1 MGRLAGHAVVEPVP
15 GSSGDASQPAAY
27 RLLPPYSS
35 GAAAAVQQQQQ
46 QRRSGRRGGG
56 GGGSMQPKV
65 ARPGPN
71 SSQVGAGSWCP
82 TFELCGCSIC
92 AAELSVT
99 WLPPFKPTHPPP
111 LPPPVAQLSPP
122 QHGYMMAGMMP
133 FGYGP
138 YAQQLVYYQPAA
150 GMGGLGPYQ
159 QPPPMPAPG
168 GQWPPHPSS
177 GSSSGPR
184 RQGAGAPNPAGP
196 MQLGPG
202 GGSGGSYPGMPSG
215 PAQFGYYPGGPAA
228 PHTPAVSGSHQ
239 RQSGMGRAGSGS
251 SGGTGWGGVPLSQ
264 SAAEV
269 LAGAVPSPR
278 TTPAVRTPSGSLE
291 LPAAT
296 SLGVAASPEAGE
308 AAGPSSAT
316 VVQAAA
322 AAAAAGRPA
331 MPSPQASAAEQPGE
345 GESASQAGPSSSSS
359 DAEEGGERQQRA
371 SSLAASSSSGGDGGK
386 GGRNGSS
393 SGGSSGGSRRS
404 RGNRDRGQQ
413 PCAFFLKTGTCAY
426 GDK

>member
-1 MGRLAGHAVVEPVP
+1 
-15 GSSGDASQPAAY
+15 
-27 RLLPPYSS
+27 
-35 GAAAAVQQQQQ
+35 
-46 QRRSGRRGGG
+46 
-56 GGGSMQPKV
+56 
-65 ARPGPN
+65 
-71 SSQVGAGSWCP
+71 
-82 TFELCGCSIC
+82 
-92 AAELSVT
+92 
-99 WLPPFKPTHPPP
+99 
-111 LPPPVAQLSPP
+111 
-122 QHGYMMAGMMP
+122 MMAGMMP
-133 FGYGP
+133 FGYGH
-138 YAQQLVYYQPAA
+138 YAQQLVYYPPAA

-159 QPPPMPAPG
+159 QPPMPAPG

-184 RQGAGAPNPAGP
+184 RQGAGGPGPAGP
-196 MQLGPG
+196 MQLGPA

-215 PAQFGYYPGGPAA
+215 PAQFGYYPGGAAA
-228 PHTPAVSGSHQ
+228 PHTSAVAGSHQ
-239 RQSGMGRAGSGS
+239 RQSGMGRAGSSS
-251 SGGTGWGGVPLSQ
+251 SGGTNSTGWGGVPLSQ

-269 LAGAVPSPR
+269 LASAVPSPR
-278 TTPAVRTPSGSLE
+278 TAPAVRTPSGSLE

-308 AAGPSSAT
+308 ATGLSSAP

-322 AAAAAGRPA
+322 AAAVRPA
-331 MPSPQASAAEQPGE
+331 VLSQHAGAAEQPGE

-359 DAEEGGERQQRA
+359 DGEEGGERQQRA

-404 RGNRDRGQQ
+404 RGSRDRGQQ